1 MPSCHSR
8 VGSRPA
14 LRDGQPTLPTPRA
27 SRAPSPAA
35 HHRGRVWEPSEG
47 SHTRENNPGGDLL
60 SHRVSPAVPSALE
73 GLTSEFEMGSG
84 VAPPELP
91 PETFWC
97 LELRARLLNPSR
109 ARSPSFDLDSRKRLS
124 ALSLPAWGACRLRRQ
139 PTIAGG
145 YGNPFRVPI
154 YNRDT
159 KIMVIKPH
167 GRLVPVSSTPC
178 SVSTPGLSTS

>member
-73 GLTSEFEMGSG
+73 GLTSEVEMGSG

-124 ALSLPAWGACRLRRQ
+124 ALSLPAWDPRGEPAGFAGAHHR
-139 PTIAGG
+139 G
-145 YGNPFRVPI
+145 RVWETLSGCP
-154 YNRDT
+154 
-159 KIMVIKPH
+159 
-167 GRLVPVSSTPC
+167 ST
-178 SVSTPGLSTS
+178 TETRK